1 MCDGFKLAALHQW
14 STAMSAANPGF
25 FRRWFGRLWGWLD
38 TTRRVIVN
46 LLLLAVIAAVLFS
59 LFSSGAP
66 RLQDKTALVLNLEGA
81 LVEQQSAGLRNRA
94 LKQLQGQADAQTRV
108 RDVVAVLDA
117 ASKDPKIERAV
128 LVLDEFAGAGL
139 PALREVATALDRF
152 KAGGKQVV
160 AWGSSY
166 DQRQYF
172 LAAHANEV
180 LLHPMG
186 MVYLEGLGRYKTYYK
201 DAFDK
206 LGVSA
211 NVIRVGKYKN
221 FGEPYFANGPSA
233 ETLESEKFLYNDIWA
248 SYTGTVEK
256 VRKLPA
262 GSINK
267 AIEELPQRLT
277 AVNGD
282 LGKFALEQK
291 WVDGLKTRDELRA
304 MMIERGAK
312 SKDGKTFAQVS
323 FDDYLAGV
331 KPQTGGEAIGVVVAQ
346 GEIVDGRA
354 PAGVVGGESTAELVR
369 KAREDKSIKAVV
381 LRVNSPGG
389 SAFASEL
396 IRRELELTR
405 AAGKPVVVSMGD
417 VAASGGYWISMSA
430 DEVWADPSTI
440 TGSIGVFGMLP
451 TAEKALEKVG
461 VNSAGF
467 GTTWLAGAYDP
478 RRPLDPRF
486 AQVVQ
491 TAINHIYAD
500 FTTRAA
506 TARKTTPD
514 KIDALGQGRVWT
526 GAQAK
531 ERGLLDKTGGFGDA
545 VQAAAQL
552 AKLDAKE
559 ARVQYIE
566 LEQGRLERLLAQFG
580 GAMTQIVGAQLSQQ
594 LAQAGLPLGAAAEV
608 GKELGFI
615 AQLANPA
622 LSGSKPLQAF
632 THCLCAAP

>member
-1 MCDGFKLAALHQW
+1 
-14 STAMSAANPGF
+14 MSAANPGF

-59 LFSSGAP
+59 LFAGGTP

-81 LVEQQSAGLRNRA
+81 LVEQQSASLRARA
-94 LKQLQGQADAQTRV
+94 LKQLQGQTETQTRL
-108 RDVVAVLDA
+108 RDVIAVLDA
-117 ASKDPKIERAV
+117 AAKDPKIERVV

-139 PALREVATALDRF
+139 PALREVVVALERF
-152 KAGGKQVV
+152 KASGKQVV

-186 MVYLEGLGRYKTYYK
+186 IVYVEGLGRYKTYYK
-201 DAFDK
+201 DALDK

-221 FGEPYFANGPSA
+221 FGEPFFATGPSA

-267 AIEELPQRLT
+267 TIEELPQRLA

-282 LGKFALEQK
+282 LAKFALQEK

-331 KPQTGGEAIGVVVAQ
+331 KPQTSGDAIGVVVAQ

-451 TAEKALEKVG
+451 TAERAMEKVG

-491 TAINHIYAD
+491 SAISHIYTD

-506 TARKTTPD
+506 AARKTTPD

-545 VQAAAQL
+545 IQAAAQL

-566 LEQGRLERLLAQFG
+566 QEPGRLERLLARFG
-580 GAMTQIVGAQLSQQ
+580 GAVATLVSAQLAEQ
-594 LAQAGLPLGAAAEV
+594 LAQAGLPMGAAAEV
-608 GKELGFI
+608 GKELGFL

-622 LSGSKPLQAF
+622 LSGGKPLQAF
-632 THCLCAAP
+632 THCLCTAP

>member
-1 MCDGFKLAALHQW
+1 MAAAQ
-14 STAMSAANPGF
+14 PGF

-66 RLQDKTALVLNLEGA
+66 KLQDKTALVLNLEGP
-81 LVEQQSAGLRNRA
+81 LVEQESGSLRNRA
-94 LKQLQGQADAQTRV
+94 LNQIQGQDDAQTRL
-108 RDVVAVLDA
+108 RDVIAVLDA
-117 ASKDPKIERAV
+117 AAKDPKIERAV
-128 LVLDEFAGAGL
+128 LVLDDFAGAGL
-139 PALREVATALDRF
+139 PALREVVTALERF
-152 KAGGKQVV
+152 KASGKQVV

-186 MVYLEGLGRYKTYYK
+186 MVYVEGLGRYKTYYK

-221 FGEPYFANGPSA
+221 FGEPYFATGPSP
-233 ETLESEKFLYNDIWA
+233 ETLESEKFLLNDIWA

-267 AIEELPQRLT
+267 TIEELPQRLA

-282 LGKFALEQK
+282 LAKFALEQK
-291 WVDGLKTRDELRA
+291 WIDGLKTRDELRA

-331 KPQTGGEAIGVVVAQ
+331 KPQTGGEAVGVVVAQ

-354 PAGVVGGESTAELVR
+354 PAGVVGGESVAELVR

-417 VAASGGYWISMSA
+417 VAASGGYWISMAA
-430 DEVWADPSTI
+430 DEVWADPATV

-491 TAINHIYAD
+491 TAISHIYTD

-514 KIDALGQGRVWT
+514 KIDALAQGRVWT

-545 VQAAAQL
+545 IAAAAQL
-552 AKLDAKE
+552 AKLDVKE

-566 LEQGRLERLLAQFG
+566 QEPGRLERLLAQFG
-580 GAMTQIVGAQLSQQ
+580 GAVASVVGAQLSEQ
-594 LAQAGLPLGAAAEV
+594 LAQAGLPMGAAKEV
-608 GKELGFI
+608 GKELGFL

-632 THCLCAAP
+632 THCLCTAP

>member
-1 MCDGFKLAALHQW
+1 MAAAQ
-14 STAMSAANPGF
+14 PGF
-25 FRRWFGRLWGWLD
+25 FLRWFGRLWGWLD

-46 LLLLAVIAAVLFS
+46 LLLLAVIAAVLFA
-59 LFSSGAP
+59 LFTDGAP
-66 RLQDKTALVLNLEGA
+66 KLQDKTALVLNLDGP
-81 LVEQQSAGLRNRA
+81 LVEQYSAGLRNRA
-94 LKQLQGQADAQTRV
+94 LKQLQGQTETQTRL
-108 RDVVAVLDA
+108 RDVVGVLDTA
-117 ASKDPKIERAV
+117 AKDPKIERVV

-139 PALREVATALDRF
+139 PALREVVAALERF
-152 KAGGKQVV
+152 KASGKQVV

-206 LGVSA
+206 LGVAA

-221 FGEPYFANGPSA
+221 FGEPYFANGPSP

-248 SYTGTVEK
+248 AYTGTIEK

-267 AIEELPQRLT
+267 TIEELPQRLT

-282 LGKFALEQK
+282 LAKFALEQK

-323 FDDYLAGV
+323 FDDYLQGV
-331 KPQTGGEAIGVVVAQ
+331 KSQTGSEAIGVVVAQ

-430 DEVWADPSTI
+430 DEVWADPNTI

-451 TAEKALEKVG
+451 TANKALEKVG

-500 FTTRAA
+500 FTTRVAA
-506 TARKTTPD
+506 ARKTTPD
-514 KIDALGQGRVWT
+514 KIDALAQGRVWT

-559 ARVQYIE
+559 ARVQYVE
-566 LEQGRLERLLAQFG
+566 PEPGRLERLLAQFG
-580 GAMTQIVGAQLSQQ
+580 GAAAQVVGAQLSEQ
-594 LAQAGLPLGAAAEV
+594 LAQMGLPIGATAEV
-608 GKELGFI
+608 GKELGFL

-622 LSGSKPLQAF
+622 LSGGKPLQAF
-632 THCLCAAP
+632 THCLCKAP